1 MNFQTPIIRLT
12 DIVKIYGSGEVAV
25 QALKGID
32 FEIKRGEYL
41 SIIGMSGSGKSTL
54 LNILGCLD
62 TATSGLYELDGV
74 STQELSNQERAVI
87 RNQKIGFVFQT
98 YNLLPRVT
106 ALDNVELP
114 MIYNGIQ
121 VKKRRQK
128 ARDMLKK
135 VGLGDRMDHHP
146 NQLSGG
152 QKQRVAIARALM
164 NDPAI
169 ILADEPTGNLD
180 SVSSAEIMGIFDQL
194 HKEGKT
200 ILMVTHE
207 QDIAAHTKR
216 TIQMRDG
223 MIIEDSPVVHGK
235 I

>member
-1 MNFQTPIIRLT
+1 M
-12 DIVKIYGSGEVAV
+12 AV